1 MLSFY
6 LITIKLFSSMHWN
19 KKFNYPTS
27 NRVIVDGSR
36 YYNIDDTK
44 LPSVTEIL
52 KATESEEKKK
62 SLLKWRQR
70 VGNEEA
76 DRIMKTSS
84 SRGTKMHK
92 YIEEYLIGQSN
103 IDLSFEISDSKLMSN
118 KIISE
123 GLCNLDELWG
133 AEVTLSFPRLYAGTA
148 DACGLYNGKESI
160 LDFKQSNKP
169 KKREWIEDYFMQIA
183 AYGLAHNKVY
193 STNISQGVILVCTP
207 PPMCLFQEFIL
218 SKDDFEKYQDQ
229 FLDRVD
235 SYKSLTKI

>member
-235 SYKSLTKI
+235 SYQSLTKI

>member
-1 MLSFY
+1 
-6 LITIKLFSSMHWN
+6 
-19 KKFNYPTS
+19 
-27 NRVIVDGSR
+27 
-36 YYNIDDTK
+36 
-44 LPSVTEIL
+44 
-52 KATESEEKKK
+52 
-62 SLLKWRQR
+62 
-70 VGNEEA
+70 
-76 DRIMKTSS
+76 MKTSS
-84 SRGTKMHK
+84 SRVTKMHK

-218 SKDDFEKYQDQ
+218 SKDDFKKYQDQ

-235 SYKSLTKI
+235 SYKSLTKM

>member
-27 NRVIVDGSR
+27 NRVTVDGSR
-36 YYNIDDTK
+36 YYNINDTK

-52 KATESEEKKK
+52 KATEPEEKKD

-70 VGNEEA
+70 IGNEEA
-76 DRIMKTSS
+76 DKIMRTSS

-92 YIEEYLIGQSN
+92 HIEEYLIGQSS
-103 IDLSFEISDSKLMSN
+103 IDLSCETSDAKVMSN
-118 KIISE
+118 KIISD

-133 AEVTLSFPRLYAGTA
+133 AEVTLSFPKLYAGTA
-148 DACGLYNGKESI
+148 DACGLYNGRESI

-169 KKREWIEDYFMQIA
+169 KK
-183 AYGLAHNKVY
+183 K
-193 STNISQGVILVCTP
+193 
-207 PPMCLFQEFIL
+207 
-218 SKDDFEKYQDQ
+218 
-229 FLDRVD
+229 
-235 SYKSLTKI
+235 

>member
-19 KKFNYPTS
+19 KKFNYPNS

-36 YYNIDDTK
+36 YYNINDTK

-52 KATESEEKKK
+52 KATESEEKKS

-92 YIEEYLIGQSN
+92 HIEEYLIGQSN
-103 IDLSFEISDSKLMSN
+103 IDLSSETNDAQLMSN
-118 KIISE
+118 KIINE

-133 AEVTLSFPRLYAGTA
+133 AEVTLSFPGLYAGTA

-169 KKREWIEDYFMQIA
+169 KKREWIEDYFLQIS
-183 AYGLAHNKVY
+183 AYALAHNKTY
-193 STNISQGVILVCTP
+193 DTQISQGVILVCTP
-207 PPMCLFQEFIL
+207 PPETLFQEFIIDGDEFTQYQEKFLKKVDQFNLL
-218 SKDDFEKYQDQ
+218 SKM
-229 FLDRVD
+229 
-235 SYKSLTKI
+235 

>member
-52 KATESEEKKK
+52 KATESEEKKS

-103 IDLSFEISDSKLMSN
+103 MDLSSETNDAQLMSN
-118 KIISE
+118 KIINE

-133 AEVTLSFPRLYAGTA
+133 AEVTLSFPGLYAGTA

-169 KKREWIEDYFMQIA
+169 KK
-183 AYGLAHNKVY
+183 
-193 STNISQGVILVCTP
+193 
-207 PPMCLFQEFIL
+207 
-218 SKDDFEKYQDQ
+218 
-229 FLDRVD
+229 
-235 SYKSLTKI
+235 KSG

>member
-92 YIEEYLIGQSN
+92 HIEEYLIGQSN

-235 SYKSLTKI
+235 SYKTLTKI

>member
-6 LITIKLFSSMHWN
+6 LITIKLISSMHWN